1 MSWKAIAFSEAG
13 TSHQQSGLTCQDY
26 AKFIKLNDFGET
38 VNDGDIII
46 GAVSKGSEGC
56 KHSDIGSQLAVETVL
71 NYLQDRIKFVGVNEA
86 KKNCLLDIS
95 KEEADLVVR
104 QFFLQTVEKVSK
116 NLDIKSQELRCYPQD
131 LSCTLLVVIA
141 TSKWLAAM
149 RIGDGFIVIKQ
160 PESEYQLLFD
170 PIRRESANKTTFL
183 PASNALE
190 LMQFK
195 ISFGVQ
201 EFIFTSTDSLEILA
215 FDITEDFQMS
225 FFDCCREVIEKHSE
239 DSGKRIIQSW
249 LQSEYINNV
258 TVNDTIILVCFYKS
272 LLSELNDCNQLLT
285 QEVDQLHRQLLDLQS
300 DNQALTEQISQVNQ
314 QVSKLL
320 DENQSLNKETQ
331 QMPSSSQLLSLSSQ
345 NESLTQKL
353 DYTNT
358 KLWQQGQRLNIIKNL
373 AITSTVIATALAG
386 LSLFQYYERNQVIRQ
401 IEQLKLDNNLSLNE
415 KIIKISKYN
424 DNIKKI
430 VIFKTTTTVESLDKQ
445 LVKVIEKSDCY
456 SKNTISQNQK
466 PTLNDVVNTLN
477 QKLESVENKLD
488 CAIQERK
495 DLKTRINELEK
506 STYVNFC
513 NKTSYQTINAAFAY
527 WDGNGLRSK
536 GWYPVKSGECKEVSV
551 AQNYNGNVYVYAEYN
566 SGEISWAGQY
576 SFCVNLVD
584 SFSISES
591 DKVICSGSNQ
601 KSVKMSA
608 WSVSPGTNNWNLSQ

>member
-258 TVNDTIILVCFYKS
+258 TVNDTTILVCFYKS

-320 DENQSLNKETQ
+320 DENQSLNKEIQ
-331 QMPSSSQLLSLSSQ
+331 QMPSSSQLLSPSSQ

-353 DYTNT
+353 DYANI
-358 KLWQQGQRLNIIKNL
+358 KLWQQEQRLNIIKKL
-373 AITSTVIATALAG
+373 AIASTVIATALAG

-401 IEQLKLDNNLSLNE
+401 IEQLKSDNNLSSGQWDLSSYSLESELENFGNIIVGEKPLIYFDLNE
-415 KIIKISKYN
+415 LVNELKGDIKN
-424 DNIKKI
+424 
-430 VIFKTTTTVESLDKQ
+430 LG
-445 LVKVIEKSDCY
+445 
-456 SKNTISQNQK
+456 NTK
-466 PTLNDVVNTLN
+466 
-477 QKLESVENKLD
+477 
-488 CAIQERK
+488 K
-495 DLKTRINELEK
+495 DLEDKNNSLQNSINELEK

-513 NKTSYQTINAAFAY
+513 NRTLDKTITTAFAY
-527 WDGNGLRSK
+527 HDGKVWNSK
-536 GWYPVKSGECKEVSV
+536 GWWIVKQGECKKVSV
-551 AQNYNGNVYVYAEYN
+551 AQNYNGNVYVYGMYN
-566 SGEISWAGQY
+566 RGEREWGSGQY
-576 SFCVNLVD
+576 SFCVDIVD

-591 DKVICSGSNQ
+591 DKVSCSGSNQ
-601 KSVKMSA
+601 KRVKMSEL
-608 WSVSPGTNNWNLSQ
+608 SVSPGTNNWNLSQ

>member
-225 FFDCCREVIEKHSE
+225 FFDC
-239 DSGKRIIQSW
+239 
-249 LQSEYINNV
+249 
-258 TVNDTIILVCFYKS
+258 
-272 LLSELNDCNQLLT
+272 
-285 QEVDQLHRQLLDLQS
+285 
-300 DNQALTEQISQVNQ
+300 
-314 QVSKLL
+314 
-320 DENQSLNKETQ
+320 
-331 QMPSSSQLLSLSSQ
+331 
-345 NESLTQKL
+345 
-353 DYTNT
+353 
-358 KLWQQGQRLNIIKNL
+358 
-373 AITSTVIATALAG
+373 
-386 LSLFQYYERNQVIRQ
+386 
-401 IEQLKLDNNLSLNE
+401 
-415 KIIKISKYN
+415 
-424 DNIKKI
+424 
-430 VIFKTTTTVESLDKQ
+430 
-445 LVKVIEKSDCY
+445 
-456 SKNTISQNQK
+456 
-466 PTLNDVVNTLN
+466 
-477 QKLESVENKLD
+477 
-488 CAIQERK
+488 
-495 DLKTRINELEK
+495 
-506 STYVNFC
+506 
-513 NKTSYQTINAAFAY
+513 
-527 WDGNGLRSK
+527 
-536 GWYPVKSGECKEVSV
+536 
-551 AQNYNGNVYVYAEYN
+551 
-566 SGEISWAGQY
+566 
-576 SFCVNLVD
+576 
-584 SFSISES
+584 
-591 DKVICSGSNQ
+591 
-601 KSVKMSA
+601 
-608 WSVSPGTNNWNLSQ
+608 